1 MPSSSNSILLSDV
14 ELKGKVTEK
23 DDIIL
28 GCEFDGNVVAE
39 KINLAA
45 TADINGDISA
55 SEIEVNGKIKGSI
68 TGTKVAIKKGCDVN
82 GDVIG
87 ESISIEDGA
96 NIKIQALTKKG
107 V

>member
-1 MPSSSNSILLSDV
+1 MSSSSNSILLSDV
-14 ELKGKVTEK
+14 ELKGKITEK

-28 GCEFDGNVVAE
+28 GCKFDGNVVAA
-39 KINLAA
+39 KINLSE
-45 TADINGDISA
+45 TADISGDINA
-55 SEIEVNGKIKGSI
+55 SDIEVNGKIKGSI
-68 TGTKVAIKKGCDVN
+68 TGTRIAIKKGCDVN

>member
-1 MPSSSNSILLSDV
+1 MSSSSNSILLSDV
-14 ELKGKVTEK
+14 ELKGKITEK

-28 GCEFDGNVVAE
+28 GCKFDGNVVAE
-39 KINLAA
+39 KINLAP

-55 SEIEVNGKIKGSI
+55 SEIEVNGRIKGSI

>member
-1 MPSSSNSILLSDV
+1 MASSSNSILLSDV
-14 ELKGKVTEK
+14 ELKGKITEK

-28 GCEFDGNVVAE
+28 GCKFDGNVVAE

-55 SEIEVNGKIKGSI
+55 NEIEVNGKIKGSI
-68 TGTKVAIKKGCDVN
+68 TGTKVSIKKGCDVN

>member
-14 ELKGKVTEK
+14 ELKGKITEK

-28 GCEFDGNVVAE
+28 GCKFDGNVVAE
-39 KINLAA
+39 KINLAE

>member
-1 MPSSSNSILLSDV
+1 MS
-14 ELKGKVTEK
+14 E
-23 DDIIL
+23 
-28 GCEFDGNVVAE
+28 
-39 KINLAA
+39 
-45 TADINGDISA
+45 TADINGDINA
-55 SEIEVNGKIKGSI
+55 SDIEVNGKIKGSI
-68 TGTKVAIKKGCDVN
+68 SGTRIAIKKGCNVN